1 MKPEEALQ
9 AARAAAAKRDDELP
23 PGMAI
28 EPTERVS
35 IEQLMEWAA
44 IEPDIE
50 LMVST
55 RKLGAPIT
63 WFKRKVIHFL
73 RQYFREQNSQ
83 QTRFNLNVLIRLAEL
98 EDRVARL
105 EEARRAAAPRPR
117 RAAGRRAGR
126 RVRVHQVLSGAGPY
140 DAVTTQAFAFRAL
153 FGAWGWSG
161 RDVAAEIDPR
171 VGSQI
176 APLRALEAG
185 PGDVLLIHYSAYAP
199 KLRAV
204 LELPNRKLLLS
215 HNITPARWFW
225 DHDPQ
230 AAVVCALGRKQLPQ
244 FAAAADV
251 VAGVSLYN
259 AREMGSETVI
269 PILFDPAELGA
280 ARAAGDPPP
289 APPTILFV
297 GRLAPHKRQDA
308 VMRAFELYRRRHAPD
323 ARLVLVGAPVNWAY
337 DAAMRELAEEL
348 SPGAITIESGLTREQ
363 LADRYRSAHAFLC
376 LSEHEGFCIPLLEAF
391 HFGVPVIARPV
402 GGVPEVAGDAALLL
416 ADDDGE
422 SVVAELLA
430 LAVADAGLRGEL
442 RERAARRVAAYAPEP
457 TARALRAAVESLAR

>member
-1 MKPEEALQ
+1 
-9 AARAAAAKRDDELP
+9 
-23 PGMAI
+23 
-28 EPTERVS
+28 
-35 IEQLMEWAA
+35 
-44 IEPDIE
+44 
-50 LMVST
+50 
-55 RKLGAPIT
+55 
-63 WFKRKVIHFL
+63 
-73 RQYFREQNSQ
+73 
-83 QTRFNLNVLIRLAEL
+83 
-98 EDRVARL
+98 
-105 EEARRAAAPRPR
+105 
-117 RAAGRRAGR
+117 
-126 RVRVHQVLSGAGPY
+126 VRVHQVLSGAGPY

-153 FGAWGWSG
+153 FSQWGWDG
-161 RDVAAEIDPR
+161 RDVAVEIDPR
-171 VGSQI
+171 VGSRI
-176 APLRALEAG
+176 APLKALDAA

-230 AAVVCALGRKQLPQ
+230 AAVVCALGRKQLPE

-259 AREMGSETVI
+259 ALEMGSETVI
-269 PILFDPAELGA
+269 PILFDPTELGPAGSPDA
-280 ARAAGDPPP
+280 APDGPPL
-289 APPTILFV
+289 ILFV

-308 VMRAFELYRRRHAPD
+308 IMRAFELYRRRHAPG
-323 ARLVLVGAPVNWAY
+323 ATLVLVGAPVNWGY

-348 SPGAITIESGLTREQ
+348 SPGAITIESGLTRER

-416 ADDDGE
+416 DDEDGE
-422 SVVAELLA
+422 SVIAELLA
-430 LAVADAGLRGEL
+430 IATTDAELRASL
-442 RERAARRVAAYAPEP
+442 RERAALRVAAYAPEP
-457 TARALRAAVESLAR
+457 TSRALRAAVESLAP

>member
-1 MKPEEALQ
+1 
-9 AARAAAAKRDDELP
+9 
-23 PGMAI
+23 
-28 EPTERVS
+28 
-35 IEQLMEWAA
+35 
-44 IEPDIE
+44 
-50 LMVST
+50 
-55 RKLGAPIT
+55 
-63 WFKRKVIHFL
+63 
-73 RQYFREQNSQ
+73 
-83 QTRFNLNVLIRLAEL
+83 
-98 EDRVARL
+98 
-105 EEARRAAAPRPR
+105 
-117 RAAGRRAGR
+117 
-126 RVRVHQVLSGAGPY
+126 VRVHQVLSGAGPY
-140 DAVTTQAFAFRAL
+140 DAVTTQAFAFREL
-153 FGAWGWSG
+153 FGKWGWDG

-171 VGSQI
+171 VGNRI
-176 APLRALEAG
+176 APLRSLDAS

-204 LELPNRKLLLS
+204 LELPNPKLLLS

-269 PILFDPAELGA
+269 PILFDPRALGA
-280 ARAAGDPPP
+280 ARNGEPDPPTG
-289 APPTILFV
+289 PPTVLFV

-348 SPGAITIESGLTREQ
+348 SPGAVTIESGLTREQ
-363 LADRYRSAHAFLC
+363 LADRYRSATAFLC

-416 ADDDGE
+416 DEDDDE
-422 SVVAELLA
+422 NVIAELLA
-430 LAVADAGLRGEL
+430 IVASDADLRAEL
-442 RERAARRVAAYAPEP
+442 RTRAAARVAAYAPEP

>member
-1 MKPEEALQ
+1 M
-9 AARAAAAKRDDELP
+9 
-23 PGMAI
+23 
-28 EPTERVS
+28 
-35 IEQLMEWAA
+35 
-44 IEPDIE
+44 
-50 LMVST
+50 
-55 RKLGAPIT
+55 
-63 WFKRKVIHFL
+63 
-73 RQYFREQNSQ
+73 N
-83 QTRFNLNVLIRLAEL
+83 
-98 EDRVARL
+98 
-105 EEARRAAAPRPR
+105 
-117 RAAGRRAGR
+117 
-126 RVRVHQVLSGAGPY
+126 VHQVLSGAGPY

-153 FGAWGWSG
+153 FGGWGWGG

-171 VGSQI
+171 VGSRI
-176 APLRALEAG
+176 APLRSLDAA
-185 PGDVLLIHYSAYAP
+185 PGDILLIHYSAYAP

-230 AAVVCALGRKQLPQ
+230 AAVVCALGRKQLPE

-269 PILFDPAELGA
+269 PILFDPGELGA
-280 ARAAGDPPP
+280 ARDAAGGSE
-289 APPTILFV
+289 PPTILFV

-308 VMRAFELYRRRHAPD
+308 IMRAFELYRRRHAPD

-337 DAAMRELAEEL
+337 DGAMRELAEEL

-363 LADRYRSAHAFLC
+363 LAERYRSASAFLC

-402 GGVPEVAGDAALLL
+402 GGVPEVAGDAALML
-416 ADDDGE
+416 DESDGE
-422 SVVAELLA
+422 SVIAELLA
-430 LAVADAGLRGEL
+430 LATTDAEL
-442 RERAARRVAAYAPEP
+442 RATLRTRAAARVTAYAPEP
-457 TARALRAAVESLAR
+457 TAKALRAAIESLVD

>member
-1 MKPEEALQ
+1 M
-9 AARAAAAKRDDELP
+9 
-23 PGMAI
+23 I
-28 EPTERVS
+28 
-35 IEQLMEWAA
+35 
-44 IEPDIE
+44 
-50 LMVST
+50 
-55 RKLGAPIT
+55 
-63 WFKRKVIHFL
+63 
-73 RQYFREQNSQ
+73 
-83 QTRFNLNVLIRLAEL
+83 
-98 EDRVARL
+98 
-105 EEARRAAAPRPR
+105 
-117 RAAGRRAGR
+117 
-126 RVRVHQVLSGAGPY
+126 VHQVLSGAGPY

-153 FGAWGWSG
+153 FGDWGWGG

-171 VGSQI
+171 VGSRI
-176 APLRALEAG
+176 APLRSLGAQ
-185 PGDVLLIHYSAYAP
+185 PGDILLIHYSAYAP

-269 PILFDPAELGA
+269 PILFDPRALGA
-280 ARAAGDPPP
+280 AARDGGPEPG
-289 APPTILFV
+289 PPTILFV

-308 VMRAFELYRRRHAPD
+308 IMRAFELYRRRHAPG
-323 ARLVLVGAPVNWAY
+323 ARLHLVGAPVNWAY

-348 SPGAITIESGLTREQ
+348 SPGAITIESGLTREE

-391 HFGVPVIARPV
+391 HFGVPVVVRPV

-416 ADDDGE
+416 GEDDGE
-422 SVVAELLA
+422 SVIAELLA
-430 LAVADAGLRGEL
+430 VVAGDAEL
-442 RERAARRVAAYAPEP
+442 RATLRARAAARVAAYAPEP
-457 TARALRAAVESLAR
+457 TARKLRAAVESLAR

>member
-1 MKPEEALQ
+1 
-9 AARAAAAKRDDELP
+9 
-23 PGMAI
+23 
-28 EPTERVS
+28 
-35 IEQLMEWAA
+35 
-44 IEPDIE
+44 
-50 LMVST
+50 
-55 RKLGAPIT
+55 
-63 WFKRKVIHFL
+63 
-73 RQYFREQNSQ
+73 
-83 QTRFNLNVLIRLAEL
+83 
-98 EDRVARL
+98 
-105 EEARRAAAPRPR
+105 
-117 RAAGRRAGR
+117 
-126 RVRVHQVLSGAGPY
+126 VRVHQVLSGAGPY

-153 FGAWGWSG
+153 FGAWGWEG

-171 VGSQI
+171 VGSRI
-176 APLRALEAG
+176 APLRSLDAG

-204 LELPNRKLLLS
+204 LDLPNRKLLLS

-244 FAAAADV
+244 FAEAADV

-269 PILFDPAELGA
+269 PILFDPSELGA
-280 ARAAGDPPP
+280 ARADDGAAGSDGLPPG
-289 APPTILFV
+289 PPVILFV

-308 VMRAFELYRRRHAPD
+308 IMRAFELYRRRHAPD

-363 LADRYRSAHAFLC
+363 LADRYRSATAFLC

-416 ADDDGE
+416 DEGDGE

-430 LAVADAGLRGEL
+430 IVAGDAELRATL
-442 RERAARRVAAYAPEP
+442 RERAAARVAAYAPEP
-457 TARALRAAVESLAR
+457 TARALRAAVQSLAG